1 MVGHAGEEES
11 LIATDD
17 LSEYNNDEEY
27 YESYDDYEEGGSE
40 DYYDDYEDDGGEIG
54 DGTEESS
61 YYDYDYLEEK
71 GDNKNQEEYEY
82 YREESEG
89 VLKLN
94 EEEDDDYYEDYYEED
109 GDAIDS
115 NMEDYYDEDYYKE
128 DNEETH
134 EQITSEHKIQNT
146 TEKMNDINQISP
158 PVVSDDED
166 LTEGSGFEDDE
177 DYHSMSKMPYT
188 TKLSSVP
195 TTTTTTSTTI
205 TTASTTTTI
214 STTTTTIRTT
224 TIKTTTTVASDEYY
238 FDEDEEDLNQET
250 LHENS
255 GDTFYDTGDEYEDYG
270 FSKKSTTTV
279 KSNLAT
285 VTEDTFID
293 SIEGSGN
300 SIVQNTPNLSFD
312 ISDDEDFVEGS
323 GDVAFDEDDV
333 ITDEKN
339 SVVDIETESPREEL
353 TEAETQKRSEFFEL
367 HGLDL
372 LSLDMSCM
380 QNFVSGDHSYSIM
393 HHV

>member
-94 EEEDDDYYEDYYEED
+94 EKEDDDYYEDYYEED
-109 GDAIDS
+109 GDAIES

-146 TEKMNDINQISP
+146 TEKMNDINQTSP
-158 PVVSDDED
+158 PVSDDED

-177 DYHSMSKMPYT
+177 DYHSVSKMSYT

>member
-109 GDAIDS
+109 GDAIES

-146 TEKMNDINQISP
+146 TEKMNDINQTSP
-158 PVVSDDED
+158 PVSDDED

-177 DYHSMSKMPYT
+177 DYHSMSKMSHT

>member
-54 DGTEESS
+54 DGNEESS

-71 GDNKNQEEYEY
+71 GENMNQEEYEY

-89 VLKLN
+89 VPKLN
-94 EEEDDDYYEDYYEED
+94 EKEDDDYYEDYYEED
-109 GDAIDS
+109 GDAIES

-134 EQITSEHKIQNT
+134 EKITSEHKIQNT
-146 TEKMNDINQISP
+146 TEKMNDINQTSP
-158 PVVSDDED
+158 PVSDDED

-177 DYHSMSKMPYT
+177 DYHSVSKMSYT

-323 GDVAFDEDDV
+323 GDVAFDDDDV

>member
-109 GDAIDS
+109 GDAIES

-146 TEKMNDINQISP
+146 TEKMNDINQTSP
-158 PVVSDDED
+158 PVSDDED

-177 DYHSMSKMPYT
+177 DYHSVSKMSYT